1 MERREAL
8 KNLGFGS
15 AAIFSSSMLFGA
27 LQSCSPQPTVDWVPV
42 AMTAEQAA
50 QLEKICE
57 GICPKTTTPGA
68 TEAGV
73 ANHIDQA
80 LSALRT
86 DREEG
91 YFKDGME
98 IFVKNFDA
106 NQEVK
111 FNKAT
116 TEQVTAAI
124 NEYFKKYDENP
135 EILQNLRNGMRDEG
149 EKSGEFLETY
159 FVTQVVD
166 STFRS
171 YFTSELVGETVLPY
185 DPIPVKYEGCLPY
198 EPGHMLWSSV

>member
-86 DREEG
+86 DREAG

>member
-15 AAIFSSSMLFGA
+15 AAIFSCSMLFGA

-80 LSALRT
+80 LSTLRT
-86 DREEG
+86 DREVG

-198 EPGHMLWSSV
+198 EPGQKLWSSV

>member
-86 DREEG
+86 DREVG

-171 YFTSELVGETVLPY
+171 YFASELVGETVLPY

-198 EPGHMLWSSV
+198 EPGQKLWSSV